1 MFSHGFDFQLS
12 SWPWGARR
20 IQHTKIWRPLKLLQ
34 SQCLSG
40 GHCWA
45 GDVMGEGWAVPS
57 WLSEGDE
64 KRGGICEF
72 MWLGVHV
79 WWVCLGVISHSIV
92 CVTHTALESICSVI
106 TSICLMD
113 RWCTTF
119 VYSLFLFL
127 FQLTFVTVFFPFPA
141 FPGYLEDAQQ
151 WDGALPPNLLTWQ
164 DSATYESLTNSKVEN
179 SCSWQLKLGLITMF
193 QETEKKDSIS
203 QLARSWVLWFFS
215 DIKSEV

>member
-1 MFSHGFDFQLS
+1 MFSYGFDFQLS
-12 SWPWGARR
+12 SWPWGART

-34 SQCLSG
+34 RQCLSG
-40 GHCWA
+40 GPCWA

-57 WLSEGDE
+57 WQSEGDE

-79 WWVCLGVISHSIV
+79 WRVCLGVISHSIV

-106 TSICLMD
+106 TSICLTD

-127 FQLTFVTVFFPFPA
+127 FQLTFVTVFFLFPA
-141 FPGYLEDAQQ
+141 FPGYLEGAQQ
-151 WDGALPPNLLTWQ
+151 WDGALLPNLLTWQ
-164 DSATYESLTNSKVEN
+164 DSA
-179 SCSWQLKLGLITMF
+179 
-193 QETEKKDSIS
+193 
-203 QLARSWVLWFFS
+203 A
-215 DIKSEV
+215 